1 MSKLSVAQLT
11 AVLSAAAVML
21 AALAVSGAA
30 LVTKARSATDAS
42 EQVVLAQTGGAPGTG
57 APAMGTP
64 PAGDLAAGAGAPAPA
79 APAAATATESG
90 LPDLEPLSPLEPY
103 RENPFVARPQA
114 HDEGL
119 VYLPRLGTYVTPAD
133 ASIWGSIVRSNQEYF
148 KANLD
153 NNFGYRFSW
162 DSTHFPRPRTV
173 IQPSGAEPSLMLP
186 QPPAAII
193 AMDAAPTGTQGTAVR
208 PPDADGAAAPRST
221 VRTDSAVV
229 RRVAAIIHNGTA
241 VAIIEYE
248 QDGAL
253 QRIQVRAGQ
262 EFVIG
267 NVKYR
272 VRAIGAADIV
282 LVNVASNAE
291 LTVPLRGRAAD
302 E

>member
-1 MSKLSVAQLT
+1 MT
-11 AVLSAAAVML
+11 GAAAP
-21 AALAVSGAA
+21 AAA
-30 LVTKARSATDAS
+30 
-42 EQVVLAQTGGAPGTG
+42 
-57 APAMGTP
+57 
-64 PAGDLAAGAGAPAPA
+64 APAPA
-79 APAAATATESG
+79 APTAESS

-103 RENPFVARPQA
+103 RANPFVARPQA

-119 VYLPRLGTYVTPAD
+119 VYLPRMGTYVSPAD
-133 ASIWGSIVRSNQEYF
+133 AAIWGSIVRSNQEYF

-173 IQPSGAEPSLMLP
+173 IQPSGAQPSLLFP
-186 QPPAAII
+186 QPPAAVISL
-193 AMDAAPTGTQGTAVR
+193 DAPAVGPTTGGPGTGATTG
-208 PPDADGAAAPRST
+208 GAAVPRST

-229 RRVAAIIHNGTA
+229 RRVAAIIHDGSA
-241 VAIIEYE
+241 LAIIEYE
-248 QDGAL
+248 KDGVL
-253 QRIQVRAGQ
+253 ERIQVRAGQ

-282 LVNVASNAE
+282 LVNVASNE
-291 LTVPLRGRAAD
+291 VLTVPLRGRSAD